1 MPFNMNINTLIKKYE
16 DKLEARKKLQQ
27 QTGHNDVVEGV
38 IITLELVI
46 EDLKKL
52 KQTNTL

>member
-1 MPFNMNINTLIKKYE
+1 MPFDMNINTLIKKYE
-16 DKLEARKKLQQ
+16 DKLEARKKLQ

-46 EDLKKL
+46 EDLKKIQ
-52 KQTNTL
+52 KNHES

>member
-1 MPFNMNINTLIKKYE
+1 MNIDIDTLINKYQ
-16 DKLEARKKLQQ
+16 DRLEARKKLQQ
-27 QTGHNDVVEGV
+27 KTGHNDVVEGV

>member
-1 MPFNMNINTLIKKYE
+1 MPFNMNIDILIKKYE
-16 DKLEARKKLQQ
+16 DKLKARKKLQ